1 MSFKNITPEEY
12 DRLIKNKNRIFDLTF
27 KTPEVLNKYR
37 NDKNIYD
44 EIKYKE
50 KQNKKIDN
58 YNKILEDNFNK
69 HLPKKNYNK
78 NEKTLLNVLEN
89 LEDTVKQSNDSND
102 IDIVK
107 NAFKHLSKKKDYI
120 NYADLKKLD
129 NKNKFNK
136 YKFDND
142 EDIIKSFETIFKEN
156 DIEYKPYSKSK
167 FHKIEYLLD
176 KLEYD
181 DRIDENLFNYFNN
194 TLRDKKKLTHR
205 IPINKI
211 ISNQDGNGLFKTNK
225 IKINTDLLNKNIL
238 SIRYL
243 TGKKLTN
250 KLLKD
255 DYKIS
260 KNMVNA
266 IKFNKDIHKLSKNEK
281 NVYYELQKYLNKGQ
295 DINILIGS
303 YLAGNN
309 SKDLFNKINKILYDK
324 YKNNLITQKEY
335 TNLLSKI
342 NIV

>member
-1 MSFKNITPEEY
+1 MSFRNITPEEY

-44 EIKYKE
+44 EIKYIE
-50 KQNKKIDN
+50 KQNKKINN
-58 YNKILEDNFNK
+58 YNEILEDNFNK

-107 NAFKHLSKKKDYI
+107 NVFKHLSKKKDYI

-129 NKNKFNK
+129 NENKFNK

-142 EDIIKSFETIFKEN
+142 DDIIKSFETIFKEN
-156 DIEYKPYSKSK
+156 DIEYKPYSISE

-181 DRIDENLFNYFNN
+181 DRIDKNLYNYFYN

-225 IKINTDLLNKNIL
+225 IKINTYLLNKNISL
-238 SIRYL
+238 RPIRPVLDYNLDAYFL
-243 TGKKLTN
+243 TPIKRV
-250 KLLKD
+250 LLAR
-255 DYKIS
+255 YKIVQS
-260 KNMVNA
+260 KQTKRV
-266 IKFNKDIHKLSKNEK
+266 HHSKC
-281 NVYYELQKYLNKGQ
+281 
-295 DINILIGS
+295 
-303 YLAGNN
+303 
-309 SKDLFNKINKILYDK
+309 
-324 YKNNLITQKEY
+324 TEY
-335 TNLLSKI
+335 RTSGIPNF
-342 NIV
+342 